1 MSNKFRK
8 LVLLALCMI
17 VPCVGAAA
25 QDKDEVI
32 RVETQLVEV
41 PVAVTT
47 PAGEPLRGLKQS
59 NFILYEDGKKQ
70 EIADFST
77 AAEPFEVALLLD
89 TSGSTRNDLALI
101 QRSAQYFI
109 DNLRPGDRVAIVS
122 FNTAQDQKSMF
133 AVPEV
138 LTGLTDDR
146 KVLTSTLQR
155 VHTSNGTPYYDALLQ
170 IVEKVFKDPPSEAF
184 RGRRALV
191 ALTDGVDSSSAEE
204 FDAAKEEL
212 EAKSIV
218 SFFIRVDTRDDFE
231 SQLTGDCQSAI
242 HFSPAQIRRYYRSI
256 SGKGGERAA
265 TFCQLGDFERLAV
278 SKRLYEI
285 ADLQMNDLAKTSGG
299 KVFPA
304 ADLTDARAAFKG
316 VADEIGTK
324 YTIGYYSS
332 NEKHDGTYRH
342 IKVDVVNL
350 PKGTTVRARDG
361 YTAPAR

>member
-1 MSNKFRK
+1 MNRSRQ
-8 LVLLALCMI
+8 LVLILAALLAAFGHI
-17 VPCVGAAA
+17 VA

-32 RVETQLVEV
+32 KVDTQLVEV
-41 PVAVTT
+41 PVAVTS
-47 PAGEPLRGLKQS
+47 PAGEALRGLKQS
-59 NFILYEDGKKQ
+59 NFVVYEDGKKQ

-89 TSGSTRNDLALI
+89 TSFSTRNDLLLV

-109 DNLRPGDRVAIVS
+109 DNLRPGDRVAIIS
-122 FNTAQDQKSMF
+122 FETKRDDKIAY

-138 LTGLTDDR
+138 LSDLTDDR
-146 KVLTSTLQR
+146 KKLTAALQR
-155 VHTSNGTPYYDALLQ
+155 VHTSSGTPYYDALLEVAQ
-170 IVEKVFKDPPSEAF
+170 KVFKDPPKEQF

-191 ALTDGVDSSSAEE
+191 ALTDGVDSESIEE
-204 FDAAKEEL
+204 FGAAKEEL
-212 EAKSIV
+212 GAKSIIE
-218 SFFIRVDTRDDFE
+218 FLIRVDTRDDFE
-231 SQLTGDCQSAI
+231 SQLTGDCQTAI

-256 SGKGGERAA
+256 SGSGGERAVN
-265 TFCQLGDFERLAV
+265 FCDLGDFERLAV

-316 VADEIGTK
+316 VADELGTK
-324 YTIGYYSS
+324 YTLAY
-332 NEKHDGTYRH
+332 NPTNDKRDGTYRH
-342 IKVDVVNL
+342 IKVEVVNL

-361 YTAPAR
+361 YTAPSR

>member
-1 MSNKFRK
+1 MHLCLRFLKLAAMS
-8 LVLLALCMI
+8 LLPVAVLI
-17 VPCVGAAA
+17 A

-32 RVETQLVEV
+32 KVDTQLVEV
-41 PVAVTT
+41 PVAVMT
-47 PAGEPLRGLKQS
+47 AGGEAVRGLKQS
-59 NFILYEDGKKQ
+59 NFTIYEDGKKQ
-70 EIADFST
+70 EIADFS
-77 AAEPFEVALLLD
+77 AVAEPFEVALLLD

-109 DNLRPGDRVAIVS
+109 DNLRPGDRVAIIS
-122 FNTAQDQKSMF
+122 FDTKRDDTTAF
-133 AVPEV
+133 AVPQV
-138 LTGLTDDR
+138 ITGLTDDR
-146 KVLTSTLQR
+146 KALTNALLQ

-170 IVEKVFKDPPSEAF
+170 VAETIFKDPPTEQF

-191 ALTDGVDSSSAEE
+191 ALTDAVDSSSADE

-212 EAKSIV
+212 ESKGVI

-231 SQLTGDCQSAI
+231 SQLTGDCQTAI

-256 SGKGGERAA
+256 SGRGNEKAV

-285 ADLQMNDLAKTSGG
+285 ADMQMNELAKTSGG

-316 VADEIGTK
+316 VAEEIGTK
-324 YTIGYYSS
+324 YTIGYYPS
-332 NEKHDGTYRH
+332 NEKRDGSYRH
-342 IKVDVVNL
+342 IKVEVVNL
-350 PKGTTVRARDG
+350 PKGTTIRARDG
-361 YTAPAR
+361 YTAPAK

>member
-1 MSNKFRK
+1 MNRFRS
-8 LVLLALCMI
+8 LVLI
-17 VPCVGAAA
+17 AACTIMPFAAASA

-41 PVAVTT
+41 PVAVTS
-47 PAGEPLRGLKQS
+47 PAGQPLSGLKQS
-59 NFILYEDGKKQ
+59 NFVVYEDGKKQ
-70 EIADFST
+70 DIADFSA

-101 QRSAQYFI
+101 QRSAQFFI

-122 FNTAQDQKSMF
+122 FSTAQDAKSAF
-133 AVPEV
+133 AVPEL

-146 KVLTSTLQR
+146 KVLTSALQR
-155 VHTSNGTPYYDALLQ
+155 VHTSNGTPYYDSLLQ
-170 IVEKVFKDPPSEAF
+170 IAEKVFRDPPAAAF

-191 ALTDGVDSSSAEE
+191 ALTDGVDSSSVEE

-212 EAKSIV
+212 EAKSVV

-231 SQLTGDCQSAI
+231 SQLTGDCQTAI

-256 SGKGGERAA
+256 SGKGGERAVS
-265 TFCQLGDFERLAV
+265 FCQLGDFERLAV
-278 SKRLYEI
+278 SKRLYDI
-285 ADLQMNDLAKTSGG
+285 ADIQMNDLAKTSGG

-304 ADLTDARAAFKG
+304 GDLTDARAAFKG

-361 YTAPAR
+361 YNAPVR

>member
-1 MSNKFRK
+1 MDRLRH
-8 LVLLALCMI
+8 LVLIALCLTVGI
-17 VPCVGAAA
+17 VAVKG

-32 RVETQLVEV
+32 KVDTQLVEV
-41 PVAVTT
+41 PVAVVG
-47 PAGEPLRGLKQS
+47 AGGGAVRGLKQS
-59 NFILYEDGKKQ
+59 NFVVYEDGKKQ

-109 DNLRPGDRVAIVS
+109 DNLRPGDRVSIIS
-122 FNTAQDQKSMF
+122 FNTSRDDKTAF
-133 AVPEV
+133 AVPEL

-146 KVLTSTLQR
+146 KALTAAIQR

-170 IVEKVFKDPPSEAF
+170 VAEKVFKDPPTEAF

-191 ALTDGVDSSSAEE
+191 ALTDAVDSSSIEE
-204 FDAAKEEL
+204 FAAAKEEL
-212 EAKSIV
+212 EAKSVI

-231 SQLTGDCQSAI
+231 SQLTGDCQTAI
-242 HFSPAQIRRYYRSI
+242 HFSSAQIRRYYRSI
-256 SGKGGERAA
+256 SGKNGERAA

-278 SKRLYEI
+278 SKRLYDI
-285 ADLQMNDLAKTSGG
+285 ADMQMDDLAKTSGG
-299 KVFPA
+299 KVFPVG
-304 ADLTDARAAFKG
+304 DLTDARAAFKG

-324 YTIGYYSS
+324 YTLGYNPT
-332 NEKHDGTYRH
+332 NEKRDGTYRH
-342 IKVDVVNL
+342 IRVEVVNL

-361 YTAPAR
+361 YTAPNH